1 MGLYGDG
8 LTRIVAFLRAHD
20 PALVDRL
27 ADDGLLSGLLVL
39 HDLHPFDEVGRIRRA
54 LERLGGGAEY
64 LGTGED
70 GVVRVRLEGCRSG
83 AGAVEAAVR
92 GAAPETT
99 AVVVAAGAPLVQI
112 GMGPPPGWR
121 PAAPPE
127 GRAS

>member
-1 MGLYGDG
+1 VDHGHGD
-8 LTRIVAFLRAHD
+8 RHHVR
-20 PALVDRL
+20 R
-27 ADDGLLSGLLVL
+27 LLSAAFFPARP
-39 HDLHPFDEVGRIRRA
+39 DLHPLDEAGRIRRA

-64 LGTGED
+64 LGTGAD

-83 AGAVEAAVR
+83 AGAVEAVVR
-92 GAAPETT
+92 DAAPETT
-99 AVVVAAGAPLVQI
+99 AVVVAAGTPLVQI